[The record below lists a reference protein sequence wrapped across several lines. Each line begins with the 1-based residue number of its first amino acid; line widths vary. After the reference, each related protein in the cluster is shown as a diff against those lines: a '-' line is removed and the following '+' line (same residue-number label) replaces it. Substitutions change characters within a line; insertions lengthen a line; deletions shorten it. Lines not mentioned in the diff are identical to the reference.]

1 MAINV
6 YEYGIQGTCVKMFRY
21 SYAGIREMKIQKEK
35 EDRHMSKVMSTSIG
49 TKTQVS
55 IKIVEKE
62 GKKKMVI
69 NIEQNTNHT
78 YEYGEKFV

>member
-1 MAINV
+1 
-6 YEYGIQGTCVKMFRY
+6 
-21 SYAGIREMKIQKEK
+21 
-35 EDRHMSKVMSTSIG
+35 
-49 TKTQVS
+49 VS